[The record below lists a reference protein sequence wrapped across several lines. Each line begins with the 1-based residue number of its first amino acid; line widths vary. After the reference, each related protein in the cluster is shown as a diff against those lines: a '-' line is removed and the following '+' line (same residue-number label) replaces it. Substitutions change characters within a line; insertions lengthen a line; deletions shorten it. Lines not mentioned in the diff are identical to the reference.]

1 MDNNLYERLIQYV
14 RQSGI
19 SVNTLEKAIGVSGST
34 ILRWNKYEAKFKHM
48 VAIANYFNI
57 SLDYLAGR
65 TNNSALE
72 KQVYKDSTYKII
84 DVVERLDI
92 SEQELSTLLAVT
104 LAIHQSFH
112 DSKDSITES
121 QEMQL

>member
-1 MDNNLYERLIQYV
+1 M
-14 RQSGI
+14 
-19 SVNTLEKAIGVSGST
+19 A
-34 ILRWNKYEAKFKHM
+34 
-48 VAIANYFNI
+48 AIANYFNI

-65 TNNSALE
+65 TNNPALE

-112 DSKDSITES
+112 NSKDSITES
-121 QEMQL
+121 QERQL